1 MTQLGFFLGED
12 QRIYRQ
18 SLTRWL
24 GENWSLAE
32 RRRVAAGDPG
42 YSREAWAGLAEI
54 GALGAFLPER
64 VGGAGG
70 GGQDLMV
77 TMEAFGRSLFAG
89 PYLPTVVLGGSLLTA
104 CGDKRDEL
112 LQRASEGKAILS
124 VALTEPRSRYDLRH
138 VETRAERGG
147 KGYRLSGRKSAVPYA
162 AAADWIVLPARTS
175 GGPRDPAGIT
185 LFLVE
190 ADRRGIELRSFAT
203 ADGARA
209 ADLALGDVAVDEGDI
224 LGELGEGHG
233 LLRSAVD
240 LAILAQCA
248 EAVGSMRALLEST
261 VAYAKTREQFGAT
274 LGSFQALQHRMVDM
288 FAATEMAASR
298 VQAALARVT
307 GVADAVDPR
316 NAVMTKLQVDKAA
329 RLVGQEAVQIH
340 CGMGMTDDLDVGH
353 HFKRLTMMALAFA
366 DQGKLDERYRDLQG
380 LPS

>member
-89 PYLPTVVLGGSLLTA
+89 PYLPTVVLGGSLLAA

-112 LQRASEGKAILS
+112 LQRAGEGKAILS

-147 KGYRLSGRKSAVPYA
+147 KGYRLSGRK
-162 AAADWIVLPARTS
+162 R
-175 GGPRDPAGIT
+175 
-185 LFLVE
+185 
-190 ADRRGIELRSFAT
+190 
-203 ADGARA
+203 
-209 ADLALGDVAVDEGDI
+209 VAN
-224 LGELGEGHG
+224 G
-233 LLRSAVD
+233 L
-240 LAILAQCA
+240 
-248 EAVGSMRALLEST
+248 
-261 VAYAKTREQFGAT
+261 YN
-274 LGSFQALQHRMVDM
+274 SFQCLPCRH
-288 FAATEMAASR
+288 
-298 VQAALARVT
+298 
-307 GVADAVDPR
+307 
-316 NAVMTKLQVDKAA
+316 
-329 RLVGQEAVQIH
+329 LV
-340 CGMGMTDDLDVGH
+340 
-353 HFKRLTMMALAFA
+353 
-366 DQGKLDERYRDLQG
+366 
-380 LPS
+380 